1 MEKKDA
7 YNILTLALAKGL
19 KFTDGTY
26 KGNFPVVYQQ
36 TPYRVH
42 TINRGA
48 GFSIEYKYHHEFS
61 WLGSPDELREIK
73 ND

>member
-7 YNILTLALAKGL
+7 YNILALALAKGL
-19 KFTDGTY
+19 TFTGGTY
-26 KGNFPVVYQQ
+26 KGNVPVVYQQ

-42 TINRGA
+42 TINRGD
-48 GFSIEYKYHHEFS
+48 GFNIEYNYQLKFA
-61 WLGSPDELREIK
+61 WFGSPDELREIK

>member
-1 MEKKDA
+1 MTKRDA

-19 KFTDGTY
+19 TFEDGTY
-26 KGNFPVVYQQ
+26 KGNCLVVYRQ

-42 TINRGA
+42 TINRGD
-48 GFSIEYKYHHEFS
+48 GFNIEYNYQRQFA